1 MRNEDPVA
9 AKGSSYNRRMK
20 RETQASNDEAFKGLL
35 FQLSN
40 SSGLCLRNLYYD
52 THIKTHIRQLKSW
65 SGLQTDSGMK

>member
-35 FQLSN
+35 IVKF
-40 SSGLCLRNLYYD
+40 
-52 THIKTHIRQLKSW
+52 IRFMLKKFILWYSYKD
-65 SGLQTDSGMK
+65 SYQTVKKFVGGAD